1 MRKIVN
7 RDNLAKELAPTL
19 GLSLAKTKVCLITL
33 EKIIIQDLKTKSRVT
48 ITDFGT
54 FYLRERKSR
63 TIKQIKTKQNRLLLE
78 RKAVKF
84 KAAKT
89 MKELLYKGLPEE
101 PTLVK
106 DEVETK
112 IDSDS
117 PKIEPVFKTTHEEFS
132 SELPTNLDLDK
143 TPYGRMMASLIK
155 QAGFMSATSFNYSL
169 TDDENTL
176 VYTQRPRKLIGS
188 IPTKLLERFNREY
201 LQISHSSKVEQR
213 NLRVFSSSKA
223 IDDCYLDVHC
233 LPTCSGISMNVLILF
248 KKL

>member
-7 RDNLAKELAPTL
+7 RDNLVKELAPTL
-19 GLSLAKTKVCLITL
+19 GLSLAKTKTSLIAL
-33 EKIIIQDLKTKSRVT
+33 EKIIIQDLKTKNRVT
-48 ITDFGT
+48 ITGFGT

-89 MKELLYKGLPEE
+89 LKELLYKGL
-101 PTLVK
+101 VK
-106 DEVETK
+106 EVPIVKEGLKLEIKTE
-112 IDSDS
+112 S
-117 PKIEPVFKTTHEEFS
+117 PKIEPVFKIAHEEFS

-143 TPYGRMMASLIK
+143 TPHGRMMVSLIK

-169 TDDENTL
+169 TNNENTL

-201 LQISHSSKVEQR
+201 LQISSSSKVEQR
-213 NLRVFSSSKA
+213 NVRVFSSSKA
-223 IDDCYLDVHC
+223 IDDCYLDIH
-233 LPTCSGISMNVLILF
+233 
-248 KKL
+248 